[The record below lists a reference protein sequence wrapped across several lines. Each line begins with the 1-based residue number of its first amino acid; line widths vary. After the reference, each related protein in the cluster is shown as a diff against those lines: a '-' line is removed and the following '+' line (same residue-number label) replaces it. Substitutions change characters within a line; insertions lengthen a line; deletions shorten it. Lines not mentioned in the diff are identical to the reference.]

1 MTTKRKLC
9 AIKGMSE
16 AKVDKVKEVAAK
28 LAGVSKAGHQG
39 PGDWLLTH
47 CGLHGLV
54 TPYDDKDLCQ
64 HWLR

>member
-47 CGLHGLV
+47 CDLV
-54 TPYDDKDLCQ
+54 APYGDINLCQ